1 MRLPLIYSKSS
12 SFSRCFEFAG
22 NCILVLAGGRQ
33 IGGKHNIYIYIV
45 ILLLIEIYFDSL
57 GFFPLDSSVKP
68 KRISRDVRKSTD
80 FKSDQTDRNSR
91 NESRIGCKRRIRG
104 SFVIR
109 FTDSSKRERKVC
121 KIGEMAG
128 GWISFN

>member
-57 GFFPLDSSVKP
+57 GFFHSIL
-68 KRISRDVRKSTD
+68 RL
-80 FKSDQTDRNSR
+80 N
-91 NESRIGCKRRIRG
+91 RREFREMYINRPILNPIRLIEIHETSHG
-104 SFVIR
+104 LVVNDEFAALS
-109 FTDSSKRERKVC
+109 
-121 KIGEMAG
+121 
-128 GWISFN
+128 